1 MKIHLLKPVI
11 RWWSLLDN
19 RLLAHYTEALEIHTD
34 RFVHRRGILTKRESV
49 IRFSHITN
57 YAAEQNIFDRIFG
70 VADFSIETAA
80 GTMEPELV
88 LHGYPYQL
96 RNFLSRTLDQVVR
109 LG

>member
-96 RNFLSRTLDQVVR
+96 RNFLSRTLDQIVR